1 MGAQVAFSAG
11 TVVVVAGDGSF
22 QMNIQELAT
31 CVQEDLPVIVVVM
44 NNGYLGMVR
53 QWQELFFEWRYSS
66 VCLQSCQG
74 CGRSCGKER
83 AAPDGLCPPYT
94 PDFAGIARAYGADG
108 YSPGSL
114 SEFRDA
120 LLAAKKA
127 RRPAVIDYA
136 IGREE
141 NVWPIVAPGKGNDE
155 MMYRGVPV

>member
-94 PDFAGIARAYGADG
+94 PDFPG
-108 YSPGSL
+108 SPGRTGLTDTVRGRCPNSATP
-114 SEFRDA
+114 SSRRKKR
-120 LLAAKKA
+120 AA
-127 RRPAVIDYA
+127 RQ
-136 IGREE
+136 
-141 NVWPIVAPGKGNDE
+141 
-155 MMYRGVPV
+155 